1 MYIYKT
7 FKISRVAF
15 MGYTDDKFWERFLK
29 EYDRLVTRLDN
40 LEEKHN
46 TLSTQVYVLVMKVSL
61 IVSALL
67 WAAKEAFSGFFK
79 H

>member
-1 MYIYKT
+1 
-7 FKISRVAF
+7 
-15 MGYTDDKFWERFLK
+15 MGSTDDKFWERFLN
-29 EYDRLVTRLDN
+29 EYDRLVARLDK

-67 WAAKEAFSGFFK
+67 WAAKEALGGLLK